1 MKDSFGVEMPS
12 TILDDPEL
20 GKLAGIKKIVKDHAR
35 HRHLRWVWRGRNLDE
50 HMAVYDR
57 NRTWAL
63 ATAMRGVLELGASHD
78 HPLEISK
85 MEDSHND
92 YPWPGAGG
100 FISVVYAR
108 PDEMEDFK

>member
-20 GKLAGIKKIVKDHAR
+20 GRLAGIKKIVKDHAR

-50 HMAVYDR
+50 DMAVYDR

-78 HPLEISK
+78 HPLEISN
-85 MEDSHND
+85 MQDSHND

-100 FISVVYAR
+100 FISVVYVR
-108 PDEMEDFK
+108 PDEMEDFE